1 MNYFR
6 ITGYNPKENFCF
18 IMDSNGKF
26 NALWEFSAYVVE
38 QGLEII
44 KAGKEEKFLDGNIRK
59 TEQNYNK
66 LILRAYSNGKPE
78 TTTYTVNGINYKA
91 IKVKDKIYI
100 PDKNET
106 V

>member
-44 KAGKEEKFLDGNIRK
+44 KASKEEKFLDGNI
-59 TEQNYNK
+59 
-66 LILRAYSNGKPE
+66 A
-78 TTTYTVNGINYKA
+78 KA
-91 IKVKDKIYI
+91 VGDLDRQLTGVKMLY
-100 PDKNET
+100 
-106 V
+106 